1 MTGFDIEDLDR
12 AVETLKAGGIILY
25 PTDTV
30 WGIGCDAANAD
41 AVKRIYRIKGR
52 DDSKSML
59 VLVGSLKMLEDI
71 VSSIPEEAKR
81 QIESARSPL
90 TVIYEHPVGVAS
102 NLLAEDGSLGI
113 RMTSEEFSM
122 RLCEKFGKPIVSTSA
137 NLSGEPTPSSFSDI
151 NPVIISKMD
160 YVVNYRR
167 EDNEKKTASRIIKIT
182 DNGEIKIIRP

>member
-1 MTGFDIEDLDR
+1 MTGFDIKDLES

-30 WGIGCDAANAD
+30 WGIGCDATNAD

-71 VSSIPEEAKR
+71 VSSFPEEAKR
-81 QIESARSPL
+81 QIGSARRPL
-90 TVIYEHPVGVAS
+90 TVIYEHPGGVAS

-137 NLSGEPTPSSFSDI
+137 NFSGEPTPSSFSEI
-151 NPVIISKMD
+151 NPAIISKMD

-167 EDNEKKTASRIIKIT
+167 ADNEKKTASRIIKIT
-182 DNGEIKIIRP
+182 DKGEIKIIRP

>member
-1 MTGFDIEDLDR
+1 MTGFDIEDLDS

-71 VSSIPEEAKR
+71 VSSIPEEARR

-137 NLSGEPTPSSFSDI
+137 NFSGEPTPSSFPEI
-151 NPVIISKMD
+151 NPAIISKMD

-167 EDNEKKTASRIIKIT
+167 ADNEKKTASRIIKIT
-182 DNGEIKIIRP
+182 DKGEIKIIRP

>member
-1 MTGFDIEDLDR
+1 MTGFDIEDLDS
-12 AVETLKAGGIILY
+12 AVETLRAGGIILY

-30 WGIGCDAANAD
+30 WGIGCDATNAD

-71 VSSIPEEAKR
+71 VSSIPEEARR

-113 RMTSEEFSM
+113 RITSEEFSM

-137 NLSGEPTPSSFSDI
+137 NFSGEPTPSSFPEI
-151 NPVIISKMD
+151 NPAIISKMD

-167 EDNEKKTASRIIKIT
+167 ADNEKKTASRIIKIT
-182 DNGEIKIIRP
+182 DKGQIKIIRP